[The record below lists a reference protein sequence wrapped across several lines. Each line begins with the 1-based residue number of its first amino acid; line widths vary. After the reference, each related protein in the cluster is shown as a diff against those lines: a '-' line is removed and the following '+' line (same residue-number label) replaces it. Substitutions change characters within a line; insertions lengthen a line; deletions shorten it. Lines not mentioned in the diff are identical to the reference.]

1 MGRNSVAKV
10 LWTCVLQVQRKFRS
24 DSVHVA
30 PLETA
35 RIITVEMIPYYGPM
49 SHGTRGC
56 LAWVRWGPRS
66 GRSALLVVGFS
77 VLVSILLCSLSMS
90 RAALSTRLVRALSFR
105 GSCSWLGSLLV
116 FLSRMCS
123 STTCGISGCSE
134 GSPACYRQFLTML
147 KQGKL
152 FSLIL
157 PFDFVVAILE
167 YCSISLIGNKL
178 QCRGIVIYYSFIKEG

>member
-1 MGRNSVAKV
+1 MYDKPTEPQRRRRARSAVGEPASLWHDRRFVRHDTRFSVPMGRNSVAKV

-56 LAWVRWGPRS
+56 LAWVRWWPRS

-105 GSCSWLGSLLV
+105 GSCS
-116 FLSRMCS
+116 
-123 STTCGISGCSE
+123 
-134 GSPACYRQFLTML
+134 
-147 KQGKL
+147 
-152 FSLIL
+152 
-157 PFDFVVAILE
+157 
-167 YCSISLIGNKL
+167 
-178 QCRGIVIYYSFIKEG
+178 